1 MFFLPQLFKLGLLIF
16 VVFVMCEVRTAHIVS
31 LALVLIPS
39 FLSARPTLPARVSDI
54 PYIECFK
61 KAAYNY
67 KVELPLLV
75 AVAEKESGF
84 NPKALNRDNKNG
96 SFDIGIMQ
104 INSWW
109 IKVPYEKNHFYEPC
123 FNISFGAFVMAD
135 SLKSWGYN
143 WYGVGKYNASTP
155 SKGYVYSQELYPIYV
170 KYVRI
175 FSHEKNKK

>member
-1 MFFLPQLFKLGLLIF
+1 M
-16 VVFVMCEVRTAHIVS
+16 
-31 LALVLIPS
+31 
-39 FLSARPTLPARVSDI
+39 PTRVGDI
-54 PYIECFK
+54 PYLECFK
-61 KAAYNY
+61 KAAHKY

-75 AVAEKESGF
+75 SVAEKESKF
-84 NPKALNRDNKNG
+84 NPKALNVDNENG

-123 FNISFGAFVMAD
+123 FNIHFGAFVMAD
-135 SLKSWGYN
+135 SLKTWGYS

-155 SKGYVYSQELYPIYV
+155 SKGYVYSQDLYPIYV